1 MFIYIRH
8 ESRKWGT
15 WAATAVAYL
24 LILAPVLYHV
34 FSLAILSDHGT
45 AFLAYLLL
53 ATAAGLAVN
62 ARADAAA
69 LRLVL
74 WFAVMLPFFAWA
86 ADHRSWPALATC
98 TVAVG
103 IYAMHGAA
111 QAVVVQR
118 QRRLTGFDLVLMYV
132 SAIGVYLGFEL
143 ALEHRQVA
151 WLPVVAVILATWNAA
166 LAVRFRGRFPGLW
179 VHGAVLA
186 ATFGAIAVARQF
198 DGPAKPVGWAV
209 LASGLLW
216 LGSRESSR
224 WLRACGV
231 ALLAISIFQL
241 VDLLFTPAPVSQLVL
256 LNPTSLAALFVAGLM
271 FVVARRYRGPAAPDV
286 PARELR
292 AGLLVV
298 ANLLVLAI
306 ITAEIRAFWAV
317 QASGRTVYL
326 AEQVTI
332 SLAWALYAVGL
343 IVVGIRQ
350 RYAPVRYLAMAMLAV
365 TIPKVLLLDLAELEQ
380 GYRVLSAIGLG
391 VLLLIASFLYQ
402 RFRANLSEQERA

>member
-1 MFIYIRH
+1 VFIYIRH
-8 ESRKWGT
+8 ESRRWGT
-15 WAATAVAYL
+15 RAATAVAYL

-34 FSLAILSDHGT
+34 FSLALLSDHGT
-45 AFLAYLLL
+45 WFLVYLLL
-53 ATAAGLAVN
+53 ATAVGLAVN
-62 ARADAAA
+62 ARAEAAA

-98 TVAVG
+98 AVAVG
-103 IYAMHGAA
+103 IYGMHAAA

-118 QRRLTGFDLVLMYV
+118 RGGLTGFDLVLMYV

-143 ALEHRQVA
+143 ALEHRRVA
-151 WLPVVAVILATWNAA
+151 WLPVVALVMAVWNGGLAAR
-166 LAVRFRGRFPGLW
+166 LRGRFANLW
-179 VHGAVLA
+179 IHGAVLA
-186 ATFGAIAVARQF
+186 AAFGAIAVARQF

-216 LGSRESSR
+216 LGVRESSR
-224 WLRACGV
+224 WLLGCGLV
-231 ALLAISIFQL
+231 LLAISIFQL

-256 LNPTSLAALFVAGLM
+256 LNPTSLAALFVAAVM
-271 FVVARRYRGPAAPDV
+271 FGVARAYRRPIASDV
-286 PARELR
+286 PVRALR
-292 AGLLVV
+292 AALIVA
-298 ANLLVLAI
+298 ANLLVLAV

-317 QASGRTVYL
+317 RASGRTIYL

-350 RYAPVRYLAMAMLAV
+350 RYAPVRYLAMAVLAV

-402 RFRANLSEQERA
+402 HFRVHLSEQEGG